1 MDNFTY
7 LIIIIGLTIFIVFFG
22 GHNNQELI
30 EYDTTYF
37 NGLKSITLF
46 ENKINLIIKNK
57 ELFSNENFININ
69 KFLNTS
75 NVLIPNFVNCF
86 IIKINSHQLFNIF
99 NLINET
105 EAKTHIMIIFNH
117 NSHNDLE
124 LMIKKNN
131 CTCNNINYID
141 NVNDNKIEKKTD
153 FGYFYD
159 LTKQMSIVG
168 IHHIFNNSNDDIIIT
183 CFILKKPY
191 WHN

>member
-7 LIIIIGLTIFIVFFG
+7 LIILIGLTIFVIFFG

-30 EYDTTYF
+30 EYDTSYF

-57 ELFSNENFININ
+57 EIFSNENFININ
-69 KFLNTS
+69 KFLNTT

-86 IIKINSHQLFNIF
+86 IVKINSHQLFNIF
-99 NLINET
+99 NLIKKT
-105 EAKTHIMIIFNH
+105 DAKTHIMIIFNH
-117 NSHNDLE
+117 NSYNNLE
-124 LMIKKNN
+124 LMINQNN
-131 CTCNNINYID
+131 NMCNSNDDINDINVINVDDD
-141 NVNDNKIEKKTD
+141 NY
-153 FGYFYD
+153 GYFYD
-159 LTKQMSIVG
+159 LTKQISIVG
-168 IHHIFNNSNDDIIIT
+168 IHNIFNNSNDDIVIT

>member
-7 LIIIIGLTIFIVFFG
+7 LIIIIGLTIFVIFFG
-22 GHNNQELI
+22 GHNNQKLI
-30 EYDTTYF
+30 EYDTSYF
-37 NGLKSITLF
+37 KSLKTITLF
-46 ENKINLIIKNK
+46 ENKINSIIKNK
-57 ELFSNENFININ
+57 KIFFNENFININ
-69 KFLNTS
+69 KFLNTT

-99 NLINET
+99 NLINNL

-117 NSHNDLE
+117 NLHNNLE
-124 LMIKKNN
+124 LMINPINN
-131 CTCNNINYID
+131 NS
-141 NVNDNKIEKKTD
+141 KIEKN

-159 LTKQMSIVG
+159 LTKQISIVG
-168 IHHIFNNSNDDIIIT
+168 IHHIFNNSNDDIVIT

>member
-7 LIIIIGLTIFIVFFG
+7 LIIIIGLKIFIVFFG

-105 EAKTHIMIIFNH
+105 EAKTHIMIIFN
-117 NSHNDLE
+117 NNLHNDLE
-124 LMIKKNN
+124 LMIKKTN
-131 CTCNNINYID
+131 CTCDNINDID
-141 NVNDNKIEKKTD
+141 DINNNKIEKKTD

>member
-7 LIIIIGLTIFIVFFG
+7 LIIIIGLTIFVIFFG

-30 EYDTTYF
+30 EYNTSYF
-37 NGLKSITLF
+37 DGLKSITLF
-46 ENKINLIIKNK
+46 ENKLNLIIKNK
-57 ELFSNENFININ
+57 KIFSNENFININ
-69 KFLNTS
+69 KFLNTT

-99 NLINET
+99 NLINKT
-105 EAKTHIMIIFNH
+105 DAKTHIMIIFNH
-117 NSHNDLE
+117 NLHNNLE
-124 LMIKKNN
+124 LMINSNNNNLKPMVKKNN
-131 CTCNNINYID
+131 
-141 NVNDNKIEKKTD
+141 

-159 LTKQMSIVG
+159 LTKQISIVG
-168 IHHIFNNSNDDIIIT
+168 IHHIFNNSNDDIVIT

>member
-22 GHNNQELI
+22 GHNNQKLI

-37 NGLKSITLF
+37 NNLKSITLF

-69 KFLNTS
+69 KFLNAS
-75 NVLIPNFVNCF
+75 NILIPNFVNCF

-99 NLINET
+99 NLINESD
-105 EAKTHIMIIFNH
+105 AKTHIMIIFNH
-117 NSHNDLE
+117 NSHNNLE
-124 LMIKKNN
+124 LMINKTN
-131 CTCNNINYID
+131 CSYNID
-141 NVNDNKIEKKTD
+141 NNDEIEKKTD

-159 LTKQMSIVG
+159 LTKQISVVG
-168 IHHIFNNSNDDIIIT
+168 IYHIFNNSNDDIVIT